1 MLTAKCN
8 HVHFSSFVRLTCVSV
23 LGFCLVPKSSV
34 LNLSVLNLSVLG
46 RSGPSDRP
54 EFFGVLCVAAG
65 SRCDFG
71 VFGAGR

>member
-8 HVHFSSFVRLTCVSV
+8 HVHLSSFVRLTYVSV
-23 LGFCLVPKSSV
+23 LGFCIVPKSSV
-34 LNLSVLNLSVLG
+34 PESNALG
-46 RSGPSDRP
+46 RRGPSDRP
-54 EFFGVLCVAAG
+54 EFFGVLCVAVG